1 MQDTPA
7 AQDAA
12 STPLDASLPAAT
24 PVAPLDA
31 TALPGTRYD
40 LSPRI
45 RTLWFWQSL
54 LSGVIPAIPLTIVGL
69 LSGRTEFLL
78 AAPLVAVLVVLLRTA
93 YNRAYLR
100 NFLCVLLPDGVLLKR
115 GVLWQ
120 TETFVPRPR
129 IQHTDVT
136 QGPIARHFGIATIK
150 IFTAGSAI
158 GQLSVEGLPYDDA
171 VALRDRLLGRAGT
184 GHDAV

>member
-1 MQDTPA
+1 MQDSPA
-7 AQDAA
+7 AIDAA
-12 STPLDASLPAAT
+12 SVAIEPLDAERLA
-24 PVAPLDA
+24 
-31 TALPGTRYD
+31 GTRYD

-54 LSGVIPAIPLTIVGL
+54 ISAAIPSVPMLVAGL
-69 LSGRTEFLL
+69 LSETSMLML
-78 AAPLVAVLVVLLRTA
+78 AAPLLAVLIVLLRTV

-100 NFLCVLLPDGVLLKR
+100 NFLCLLLPDGVLLKR
-115 GVLWQ
+115 GVLWRS
-120 TETFVPRPR
+120 ETFVPRPR

-158 GQLSVEGLPYDDA
+158 GQLSVEGLPHDDA
-171 VALRDRLLGRAGT
+171 VELRDRLLGRQVAGA

>member
-1 MQDTPA
+1 MQDQPA
-7 AQDAA
+7 ALGAAPPSLDAA
-12 STPLDASLPAAT
+12 PAVELLDAERIA
-24 PVAPLDA
+24 
-31 TALPGTRYD
+31 GTRYD

-45 RTLWFWQSL
+45 RTLWFWQAIISA
-54 LSGVIPAIPLTIVGL
+54 VIPAIPLTFVGL
-69 LSGRTEFLL
+69 AAEHTVFLL
-78 AAPLVAVLVVLLRTA
+78 AAPLVAVLIVLLRTA

-115 GVLWQ
+115 GVLWR

-158 GQLSVEGLPYDDA
+158 GQLQVEGLPRDDA
-171 VALRDRLLGRAGT
+171 VALRDRLLGRAGA